1 MKQQLGALLRNA
13 YELTSPGTT
22 TRWHS
27 MEGMRGVAVLL
38 VFLVHYH
45 VIIIE
50 PRLQPGLSFH
60 LSTILWGIGHAGV
73 DLFFVLSGYLIYGV
87 VIRQPVQFTSFFV
100 RRARRLYPVFLVVF
114 GLYFTL
120 SFVFPEENKI
130 PPGSLADMILFLVQN
145 LLFLPGLFDIPA
157 LITVAWSLSYEVFY
171 YLTLPVIVTVCHLQK
186 RAASTRLIFWAVGYS
201 AYAVYCLLVDSSH
214 VRLLMFG
221 AGIFLYESIH
231 TYDVLHRLTRDY
243 SIPAV
248 LLFCAGLFAFHAFA
262 HPDAIGGITT
272 GSIRSGIFAV
282 GAIFVAF
289 YCFVL
294 VGLTES
300 RLYAML
306 SWAPLRYLG
315 NMSYSYYLIHG
326 LTLKAVGFVLSKF
339 LPIGIITDMTMWV
352 FMPLAFGITWLMGTV
367 LFLGVEKPLSLAPRM
382 TPSTSAA

>member
-1 MKQQLGALLRNA
+1 MKQQIGVLFRNA
-13 YELTSPGTT
+13 YELTAPGAT

-27 MEGMRGVAVLL
+27 MEGMRGVAVFL

-50 PRLQPGLSFH
+50 PRLQPGLSYQ

-87 VIRQPVQFTSFFV
+87 VIRQPVQFKSFFA

-114 GLYFTL
+114 GLYFVL

-130 PPGSLADMILFLVQN
+130 PPGSLADTILYLVQN

-171 YLTLPVIVTVCHLQK
+171 YLSLPAIVTVCHLQA
-186 RAASTRLIFWAVGYS
+186 RTASFRLIFWAVGYS
-201 AYAVYCLLVDSSH
+201 GYALYCLFVDASH

-221 AGIFLYESIH
+221 AGIFVYESIH
-231 TYDVLHRLTRDY
+231 TYNVLQRLTRDY
-243 SIPAV
+243 SIPAL
-248 LLFCAGLFAFHAFA
+248 LLFCVGLFAFHAFA
-262 HPDAIGGITT
+262 HPDAIGGVTT
-272 GSIRSGIFAV
+272 GSVRAGIFAV
-282 GAIFVAF
+282 GSIFVAF

-294 VGLTES
+294 VGLAES
-300 RLYAML
+300 RLNAML
-306 SWAPLRYLG
+306 SWAPLRYFG

-326 LTLKAVGFVLSKF
+326 LTLKAVGFVLNTF
-339 LPIGIITDMTMWV
+339 LPAGSITNVTMWI
-352 FMPLAFGITWLMGTV
+352 FLPLAFGITWMTGTA
-367 LFLGVEKPLSLAPRM
+367 LFLGVEKPLSLAPKM
-382 TPSTSAA
+382 TTSASPM